1 MRRLQMKPALR
12 FYVTPVRIPIIK
24 KIKDRVGEMTLL
36 EGNRFLGL
44 TVLGIGHHKREIK
57 AATA

>member
-1 MRRLQMKPALR
+1 MKPALR